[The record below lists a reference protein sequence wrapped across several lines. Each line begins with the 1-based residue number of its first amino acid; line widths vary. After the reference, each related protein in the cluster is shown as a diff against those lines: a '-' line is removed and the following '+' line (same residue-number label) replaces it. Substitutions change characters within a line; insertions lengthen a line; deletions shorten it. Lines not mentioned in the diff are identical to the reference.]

1 MQRQLRAFIF
11 ASILAPLFALAQSY
25 PAKPVRII
33 VPFPAGGTTDLVARM
48 VQPKFQ
54 EFLGVQTIVE
64 NKGGAGGS
72 IGAAEAARAAPDG
85 YTFLMVFDTHATN
98 HHIYKDALDP
108 FKTLEH
114 LMLMVTSPSTL
125 VAVPNFAPSNLK
137 DLIARAKQEPER
149 VTYASVGAA
158 SSNHLGILQLEQAA
172 GIRMTHIPYKGGGPL
187 IQALLGQQVDISF
200 VSTPLILPHLKSG
213 KVKGIAT
220 GGKKRLTQM
229 PDIPTFAET
238 FPGMEMVSWFGLLAP
253 VGVPKEITARVRRDM
268 ARAMEVPEIRQR
280 LIDGGFDIVASSP
293 EEFLKFAQN
302 ESDKLGKLIRDNGIK
317 VD

>member
-1 MQRQLRAFIF
+1 MKRL
-11 ASILAPLFALAQSY
+11 LFALLLLPLLAFGQSY
-25 PAKPVRII
+25 PVKPVRII

-48 VQPKFQ
+48 VQPKLQ
-54 EFLGVQTIVE
+54 EFLGVQTIIE

-72 IGAAEAARAAPDG
+72 IGSNEAARAAPDG
-85 YTFLMVFDTHATN
+85 YTFLMVFDTHAIN
-98 HHIYKDALDP
+98 HFIYKDALDP
-108 FKTLEH
+108 FKHLEH

-125 VAVPNFAPSNLK
+125 VAVPNFAPGNLK
-137 DLIARAKQEPER
+137 DLIAAAKKEPGK
-149 VTYASVGAA
+149 VTYASVGSA

-172 GIRMTHIPYKGGGPL
+172 GIKMTHIPYRGGGPL
-187 IQALLGQQVDISF
+187 IQALLGQQVDIAF

-213 KVKGIAT
+213 KVKGIAS

-229 PDIPTFAET
+229 PDIPTLGET

-253 VGVPKEITARVRRDM
+253 VGVPKEITERVRRDM

-280 LIDGGFDIVASSP
+280 LIDGGFDVVASSP
-293 EEFLKFAQN
+293 EEFLKFVQG

-317 VD
+317 VE

>member
-1 MQRQLRAFIF
+1 MSRL
-11 ASILAPLFALAQSY
+11 LFALLLLPLLAFAQSY

-54 EFLGVQTIVE
+54 EFLGVQTIID

-72 IGAAEAARAAPDG
+72 IGSNEAARAAPDG
-85 YTFLMVFDTHATN
+85 YTFLMVFDTHAIN
-98 HHIYKDALDP
+98 HFIYKDALDP
-108 FKTLEH
+108 FKNLEH

-137 DLIARAKQEPER
+137 DLIASAKKEPGK
-149 VTYASVGAA
+149 VTYASVGSA

-172 GIRMTHIPYKGGGPL
+172 GIRMTHIPYRGGGPL
-187 IQALLGQQVDISF
+187 IQALLGQQVDIAF
-200 VSTPLILPHLKSG
+200 VSTPLILPYLKSG

-220 GGKKRLTQM
+220 GGKKRLAQM
-229 PDIPTFAET
+229 PEIPTLEET

-253 VGVPKEITARVRRDM
+253 VGVPKDITARVRRDM

-280 LIDGGFDIVASSP
+280 LIDGGFDVVASSP
-293 EEFLKFAQN
+293 EEFLKFAQG

-317 VD
+317 VE

>member
-1 MQRQLRAFIF
+1 MSRLLYALLLLPLLAF
-11 ASILAPLFALAQSY
+11 AQSY

-54 EFLGVQTIVE
+54 EFLGVQTIIE

-72 IGAAEAARAAPDG
+72 IGSNEAARAAPDG
-85 YTFLMVFDTHATN
+85 YTFLMVFDTHAIN
-98 HHIYKDALDP
+98 HFIYKDALDP

-125 VAVPNFAPSNLK
+125 VAVTNFVPGNLK
-137 DLIARAKQEPER
+137 DLIAAAKKEPGK
-149 VTYASVGAA
+149 VTYASVGSA

-172 GIRMTHIPYKGGGPL
+172 GIKMTHIPYRGGGPL
-187 IQALLGQQVDISF
+187 IQALLGQQVDIAF

-213 KVKGIAT
+213 KVKGIAS

-229 PDIPTFAET
+229 PDIPTLGET

-253 VGVPKEITARVRRDM
+253 VGVPKDITARVRRDM
-268 ARAMEVPEIRQR
+268 ARAMGGEIVVVSAPGSGSTFTLELPRAERPQ
-280 LIDGGFDIVASSP
+280 
-293 EEFLKFAQN
+293 
-302 ESDKLGKLIRDNGIK
+302 
-317 VD
+317 

>member
-1 MQRQLRAFIF
+1 MIRLWCALLLLPMF
-11 ASILAPLFALAQSY
+11 AAAQSY
-25 PAKPVRII
+25 PAKPVRLI

-54 EFLGVQTIVE
+54 EFLGAQIVIE

-72 IGAAEAARAAPDG
+72 IGANEAARAAPDG

-108 FKTLEH
+108 FKNLEH
-114 LMLMVTSPSTL
+114 LMLLCTSPSTL
-125 VAVPNFAPSNLK
+125 VAVTNFAPNNLK
-137 DLIARAKQEPER
+137 ELIAAAKKEPGKL
-149 VTYASVGAA
+149 TYASVGSA

-172 GIRMTHIPYKGGGPL
+172 GIKMTHIPYKGGGPMVG
-187 IQALLGQQVDISF
+187 ALLGQQVDISF

-220 GGKKRLTQM
+220 GGLKRLAQM
-229 PDIPTFAET
+229 PEIPTLAET

-253 VGVPKEITARVRRDM
+253 VGVPKDISARVRRDL
-268 ARAMEVPEIRQR
+268 ARAMEVPEVRQR
-280 LIDGGFDIVASSP
+280 LTDGGFDIVASSP
-293 EEFLKFAQN
+293 EEFLKFVQG

-317 VD
+317 VE

>member
-1 MQRQLRAFIF
+1 MKRLLAAF
-11 ASILAPLFALAQSY
+11 LCAPVLALAQSY
-25 PAKPVRII
+25 PAKPVRLI

-54 EFLGVQTIVE
+54 EFLGVQIIIE

-72 IGAAEAARAAPDG
+72 IGANEAARAAPDG

-98 HHIYKDALDP
+98 HHIYKEALDP
-108 FKTLEH
+108 FKHLEH

-125 VAVPNFAPSNLK
+125 VAVPKFAPSTLK
-137 DLIARAKQEPER
+137 DLVAHAKANPEK
-149 VTYASVGAA
+149 VTYASVGSA
-158 SSNHLGILQLEQAA
+158 SSNHLGALLLEQAA

-200 VSTPLILPHLKSG
+200 VSTPLILPHIKSG
-213 KVKGIAT
+213 KVKAIAS
-220 GGKKRLTQM
+220 GGKKRLAQL
-229 PDIPTFAET
+229 PELPTLGET
-238 FPGMEMVSWFGLLAP
+238 FPGLEMVSWFGLLAP
-253 VGVPKEITARVRRDM
+253 VGVPRDITARVRRDL

-280 LIDGGFDIVASSP
+280 LVDGGFDVVASSP
-293 EEFLKFAQN
+293 EEFLAFAKN

-317 VD
+317 VE

>member
-1 MQRQLRAFIF
+1 MTRLL
-11 ASILAPLFALAQSY
+11 LALLLLPLVAAAQSY
-25 PAKPVRII
+25 PVKPVRII

-54 EFLGVQTIVE
+54 EFLGVQTIID

-72 IGAAEAARAAPDG
+72 IGANEAARAAPDG
-85 YTFLMVFDTHATN
+85 YTLLMVFDTHAIN

-125 VAVPNFAPSNLK
+125 VAVPNFAPGNLK
-137 DLIARAKQEPER
+137 DLIAAAKKEPNK
-149 VTYASVGAA
+149 VTYASVGSA

-172 GIRMTHIPYKGGGPL
+172 GIQMTHVPYKGGGPL
-187 IQALLGQQVDISF
+187 IQALLSQQVDISF
-200 VSTPLILPHLKSG
+200 VSTPLILPHLKAG

-220 GGKKRLTQM
+220 GGMKRLAQM
-229 PDIPTFAET
+229 PDLPTLNET

-253 VGVPKEITARVRRDM
+253 VGVSKDITARVRRDM
-268 ARAMEVPEIRQR
+268 ARALETPEVRQR
-280 LIDGGFDIVASSP
+280 LMDGGFDVAASSP
-293 EEFLKFAQN
+293 EEFLKFARG
-302 ESDKLGKLIRDNGIK
+302 ESDKLGKLIKDSGIK
-317 VD
+317 VE

>member
-1 MQRQLRAFIF
+1 MKRLLCLL
-11 ASILAPLFALAQSY
+11 LALPCLALAQSY
-25 PAKPVRII
+25 PVKPVRII

-54 EFLGVQTIVE
+54 EFLGVQAIIE
-64 NKGGAGGS
+64 NRGGAGGS
-72 IGAAEAARAAPDG
+72 IGAAEVVRAAPDG
-85 YTFLMVFDTHATN
+85 YTFLMVFDTHAIN
-98 HHIYKDALDP
+98 HIIYKDAPDP

-125 VAVPNFAPSNLK
+125 VAVPNFVPSTLK
-137 DLIARAKQEPER
+137 DLITQARQEPGR
-149 VTYASVGAA
+149 VTYASVGSA

-220 GGKKRLTQM
+220 GGKKRLAQM
-229 PDIPTFAET
+229 PDIPTLSET

-253 VGVPKEITARVRRDM
+253 NGVPKEITARVRRDM

-280 LIDGGFDIVASSP
+280 LTDGGFDIVASSP
-293 EEFLKFAQN
+293 EEFLKFVQN
-302 ESDKLGKLIRDNGIK
+302 ESEKLGKLIRDNGIK
-317 VD
+317 VE

>member
-1 MQRQLRAFIF
+1 MTRL
-11 ASILAPLFALAQSY
+11 LCTLLLLPLLALAQSY

-54 EFLGVQTIVE
+54 EFLGVQTIID

-72 IGAAEAARAAPDG
+72 IGSNEAARAAPDG
-85 YTFLMVFDTHATN
+85 YTFLMVFDTHAIN
-98 HHIYKDALDP
+98 HFIYKDALDP
-108 FKTLEH
+108 FKNLEH

-137 DLIARAKQEPER
+137 DLIAAAKKEPGK
-149 VTYASVGAA
+149 VTYASVGSA

-172 GIRMTHIPYKGGGPL
+172 GIRMTHIPYRGGGPL
-187 IQALLGQQVDISF
+187 IQALLGQQVDIAF

-220 GGKKRLTQM
+220 GGKKRLAQM
-229 PDIPTFAET
+229 PEIPTLDST

-253 VGVPKEITARVRRDM
+253 VGVPKDITARVRRDM

-280 LIDGGFDIVASSP
+280 LIDGGFDVVASSP
-293 EEFLKFAQN
+293 EEFLKFVQG

-317 VD
+317 VE

>member
-1 MQRQLRAFIF
+1 MSRLIF
-11 ASILAPLFALAQSY
+11 ALLLLPLLAFAQSY
-25 PAKPVRII
+25 PVKPVRII

-48 VQPKFQ
+48 VQPKLQ
-54 EFLGVQTIVE
+54 EFLGVQTIIE

-72 IGAAEAARAAPDG
+72 IGSNEAARAAPDG
-85 YTFLMVFDTHATN
+85 YTFLMVFDTHAIN
-98 HHIYKDALDP
+98 HFIYKDALDP
-108 FKTLEH
+108 FKHLEH

-125 VAVPNFAPSNLK
+125 VAVPNFAPGNLK
-137 DLIARAKQEPER
+137 DLIAAAKKEPGK
-149 VTYASVGAA
+149 VTYASVGSA

-172 GIRMTHIPYKGGGPL
+172 GIKMTHIPYRGGGPL
-187 IQALLGQQVDISF
+187 IQALLGQQVDIAF

-213 KVKGIAT
+213 KVKGIAS

-229 PDIPTFAET
+229 PDIPTLGET

-253 VGVPKEITARVRRDM
+253 VGVPKDITARVRRDM

-280 LIDGGFDIVASSP
+280 LIDGGFDVVASSP
-293 EEFLKFAQN
+293 EEFLKFVQG

-317 VD
+317 VE

>member
-1 MQRQLRAFIF
+1 
-11 ASILAPLFALAQSY
+11 
-25 PAKPVRII
+25 
-33 VPFPAGGTTDLVARM
+33 M

-54 EFLGVQTIVE
+54 EFLGVQTVIE

-72 IGAAEAARAAPDG
+72 IGANEAARAAPDG
-85 YTFLMVFDTHATN
+85 YTFLMVFDTHAVN

-108 FKTLEH
+108 FRNLEH

-125 VAVPNFAPSNLK
+125 VAVPNFAPGTLK
-137 DLIARAKQEPER
+137 DLISYARQEAGK
-149 VTYASVGAA
+149 VTYASVGSA
-158 SSNHLGILQLEQAA
+158 SSNHLGILQLEKAA

-220 GGKKRLTQM
+220 GGLKRLAQM
-229 PDIPTFAET
+229 PEIPTLAET
-238 FPGMEMVSWFGLLAP
+238 FPGMQMVSWFGLLAP

-268 ARAMEVPEIRQR
+268 ARAMEDATIRQR
-280 LIDGGFDIVASSP
+280 LTDGGFDVVAGSP
-293 EEFLKFAQN
+293 EEFLKFVQN

-317 VD
+317 VE